1 MSFCYRNWEDECQA
15 QAVERGSGGRP
26 RGEPTAVVRLPL
38 PLAWHAGYARARCG
52 PATFSIAI
60 PASAASSNVRPP
72 AVFRRLRMIIWNTRS
87 ILMSS

>member
-1 MSFCYRNWEDECQA
+1 VPAAAAGLAR
-15 QAVERGSGGRP
+15 RLRSGALR
-26 RGEPTAVVRLPL
+26 
-38 PLAWHAGYARARCG
+38 AGDINQ
-52 PATFSIAI
+52 FLDSD